1 MAIVRLP
8 RLVAPR
14 DADPALVARFRA
26 VLTAAQEDLRKYG
39 GGRASGHLFL
49 FDDNDHYLFQGT
61 LTAGEDHTAVAI
73 TSTLSQQLKDSSP
86 RAELYGCLIP
96 GTTVQLYADKIT
108 SGPGVQDAWE
118 FPIRRDAEYHLLSFA
133 T

>member
-8 RLVAPR
+8 RIVAPS

-26 VLTAAQEDLRKYG
+26 VLAAAQEDLRKYG

-61 LTAGEDHTAVAI
+61 VTAAEDHTVVAI
-73 TSTLSQQLKDSSP
+73 TSTLSQQMKDSSP

-96 GTTVQLYADKIT
+96 GTTVKLFPDKVT
-108 SGPGVQDAWE
+108 SGPGAPDAWE
-118 FPIRRDAEYHLLSFA
+118 FPLRRGEEYQLLSFA